1 MRDDCMRDDKPG
13 DMSEPSVS
21 HGVRSGGS
29 TSPNPAASMSGRQQ
43 DSLIAETSPPALDD
57 RKAAILY
64 AVVQEYIRTAQ
75 PVGSGRVAG
84 LAGIDASP
92 ATIRNEMAALSEQHY
107 LTQPHTS
114 AGRVPTAKGY
124 RCFVDQ
130 WRRQSPAPV
139 LDAADRRQ
147 VNKFFSAPHGGFESI
162 LSDTTGLLSDLTDW
176 TAVVVAPSPAAAT
189 VRSAQ
194 LVELS
199 STTVLVVAVM
209 SNGVIEKRNLE
220 VPVDIK
226 PEVVADAS
234 ERLARRIVGRTL
246 VEIGDCDP
254 PDDMLLAAAITALQ
268 EARAHHE
275 VFVGGTSKLAAAFDA
290 VEQLSEVLSLL
301 EQQLVVVT
309 LMRRVID
316 GGRRVAIG
324 EETGV
329 PSLADCSLVLAP
341 YSTEDTDG
349 GAIGVIGPTRMDY
362 PQALSAVAA
371 VSRKLGSALG
381 EV

>member
-1 MRDDCMRDDKPG
+1 MRDETPDIASDTTSGISSGVAPG
-13 DMSEPSVS
+13 GTAS
-21 HGVRSGGS
+21 GVAPGVTAPGG
-29 TSPNPAASMSGRQQ
+29 TASDVAPGG
-43 DSLIAETSPPALDD
+43 TVLDD

-64 AVVQEYIRTAQ
+64 AVVGEYIRTAA
-75 PVGSGRVAG
+75 PVGSGRVAA
-84 LAGIDASP
+84 LPGIEASP
-92 ATIRNEMAALSEQHY
+92 ATIRNEMAALSEQQY
-107 LTQPHTS
+107 LIQPHTS
-114 AGRVPTAKGY
+114 AGRVPTAKAY
-124 RCFVDQ
+124 RFFVDQ
-130 WRRQSPAPV
+130 WRSQSPTPI
-139 LDAADRRQ
+139 LDAADRQQ
-147 VNKFFSAPHGGFESI
+147 VNRFFSSSHGGFESI

-176 TAVVVAPSPAAAT
+176 TAVVVAPSPVAAT
-189 VRSAQ
+189 VRSVQ
-194 LVELS
+194 LVDLS
-199 STTVLVVAVM
+199 TATVLVVAVM
-209 SNGVIEKRNLE
+209 SNGVIEKRTLD
-220 VPVDIK
+220 VPVDLK

-234 ERLARRIVGRTL
+234 ERLARRILGRTL

-254 PDDMLLAAAITALQ
+254 HDDLLLAAAITALQ

-301 EQQLVVVT
+301 EQQLLVVT

-324 EETGV
+324 EETGM
-329 PSLADCSLVLAP
+329 PSLAECSLVLAP
-341 YSTEDTDG
+341 YSIEGTDG

-371 VSRKLGSALG
+371 VSRRLGSALS

>member
-1 MRDDCMRDDKPG
+1 MRDDTSGGTYVSMSGDTRNSSAHDLSDRTRLHERDAQQG
-13 DMSEPSVS
+13 DMSAP
-21 HGVRSGGS
+21 
-29 TSPNPAASMSGRQQ
+29 
-43 DSLIAETSPPALDD
+43 ILDD

-84 LAGIDASP
+84 LPAIDASP
-92 ATIRNEMAALSEQHY
+92 ATIRNEMAALAEQNY

-114 AGRVPTAKGY
+114 AGRVPTVKGY

-130 WRRQSPAPV
+130 WRQQSPAPV

-147 VNKFFSAPHGGFESI
+147 VNKFFSAPHAGFEAI

-176 TAVVVAPSPAAAT
+176 TAVVVAPSPSAAT
-189 VRSAQ
+189 VLSVQ

-199 STTVLVVAVM
+199 SATVLVVAVM
-209 SNGVIEKRNLE
+209 SNGVIEKRTLDA
-220 VPVDIK
+220 PVDLN

-234 ERLARRIVGRTL
+234 ERLARRIVGRSL
-246 VEIGDCDP
+246 VEIGDCDLY
-254 PDDMLLAAAITALQ
+254 DDLLLMAAITALQ

-301 EQQLVVVT
+301 EQQLAVVT

-329 PSLADCSLVLAP
+329 PSLADCSIVLAP

-349 GAIGVIGPTRMDY
+349 GAIGIIGPTRMDY

-371 VSRKLGSALG
+371 VSRRLGSALG

>member
-1 MRDDCMRDDKPG
+1 M
-13 DMSEPSVS
+13 
-21 HGVRSGGS
+21 
-29 TSPNPAASMSGRQQ
+29 
-43 DSLIAETSPPALDD
+43 LDD

-75 PVGSGRVAG
+75 PVGSGRVAKSP
-84 LAGIDASP
+84 AVDASP
-92 ATIRNEMAALSEQHY
+92 ATVRSEMAVLCEQRY
-107 LTQPHTS
+107 LVQPHTS

-124 RCFVDQ
+124 RFFVDQ
-130 WRRQSPAPV
+130 WRRRSPSPT

-147 VNKFFSAPHGGFESI
+147 VNEFFAVPHGGFESI

-199 STTVLVVAVM
+199 VGTVMVVAVM
-209 SNGVIEKRNLE
+209 SNGVIEKRILE
-220 VPVDIK
+220 VPADTL
-226 PEVVADAS
+226 PEVVDDAS
-234 ERLARRIVGRTL
+234 DRLARRVVGRTL
-246 VEIGDCDP
+246 ADIDDCDE
-254 PDDMLLAAAITALQ
+254 PDDRLLAAAIVALR

-290 VEQLSEVLSLL
+290 VEQLSEVLGLL

-316 GGRRVAIG
+316 RGLRVAIG

-329 PSLADCSLVLAP
+329 ASLAECSLVLAP
-341 YSTEDTDG
+341 YSTEGTDG
-349 GAIGVIGPTRMDY
+349 GTIGVIGPTRMDY
-362 PQALSAVAA
+362 AQALRAVAA
-371 VSRKLGSALG
+371 VSRRLGPALG

>member
-1 MRDDCMRDDKPG
+1 M
-13 DMSEPSVS
+13 
-21 HGVRSGGS
+21 
-29 TSPNPAASMSGRQQ
+29 
-43 DSLIAETSPPALDD
+43 LDD

-75 PVGSGRVAG
+75 PVGSGRVAR
-84 LAGIDASP
+84 APGIAASP
-92 ATIRNEMAALSEQHY
+92 ATVRSEMVALAEQEY
-107 LTQPHTS
+107 LVQPHTS
-114 AGRVPTAKGY
+114 AGRVPTVKGY
-124 RCFVDQ
+124 RFFVDQ
-130 WRRQSPAPV
+130 WRRRSPSPT
-139 LDAADRRQ
+139 LDPADRQQ
-147 VNKFFSAPHGGFESI
+147 VNEFFSVSHGGFESI

-199 STTVLVVAVM
+199 VGTVMVVAVM
-209 SNGVIEKRNLE
+209 SNGVIEKRTID
-220 VPVDIK
+220 VPTDTT

-234 ERLARRIVGRTL
+234 ERLSRRVVGRTL
-246 VEIGDCDP
+246 AEIDDCDQ
-254 PDDMLLAAAITALQ
+254 PDDRLLAAAIVALQ

-290 VEQLSEVLSLL
+290 VEQLSEVLGLL

-316 GGRRVAIG
+316 RGLRVAIG
-324 EETGV
+324 DETGV
-329 PSLADCSLVLAP
+329 PSLAECSLVLAP
-341 YSTEDTDG
+341 YSTDSTG
-349 GAIGVIGPTRMDY
+349 GGTIGIIGPTRMDY

-371 VSRKLGSALG
+371 VSRRLGPALG
-381 EV
+381 DV